1 MNFLLRLFKN
11 NIEEVI
17 DVRSKPFS
25 QDENFIKWNLK
36 RRLKENGI
44 DYQRMGKSL
53 GGLEDVE
60 KEFYEASLEK
70 LISYQI

>member
-1 MNFLLRLFKN
+1 
-11 NIEEVI
+11 
-17 DVRSKPFS
+17 
-25 QDENFIKWNLK
+25 
-36 RRLKENGI
+36 LKENGI
-44 DYQRMGKSL
+44 DYQWMGKSL